1 MLPGWG
7 FRQGAHGTATS
18 AKLRGKE
25 MHYSNYDAITF
36 DVYGTLID
44 WEPTILATLGRWTK
58 ANNVSIDDAALLESF
73 DRARAHYQ
81 TLSPAPSYPRV
92 LRSAY
97 SYIADEFDLEIDSD
111 ERAKFGDS
119 VGDWQP
125 FADSVRALAQLRQGY
140 VLGALTNMDDATFAK
155 SHALLDGCFEFVVTA
170 ERAGAYKP
178 SLRHFVLG
186 LTDLAERKIP
196 PHRVLHVAQS
206 LRADVRPANLLGQD
220 VVWINREGRGLGH
233 TGFGAEL
240 AVPMASFPTMDSF
253 VSEFLD

>member
-1 MLPGWG
+1 MD
-7 FRQGAHGTATS
+7 
-18 AKLRGKE
+18 
-25 MHYSNYDAITF
+25 YSNYDAITF

-44 WEPTILATLGRWTK
+44 WEPTILAALGRWTK

-125 FADSVRALAQLRQGY
+125 YADSVRALAQLRQGY
-140 VLGALTNMDDATFAK
+140 VLGALTNMDDASFAK
-155 SHALLDGCFEFVVTA
+155 SHALLDGCFDVVVTA

-196 PHRVLHVAQS
+196 PRRVLHVAQS

-233 TGFGAEL
+233 TGIGAEL
-240 AVPMASFPTMDSF
+240 AVPMATFPTMESF
-253 VSEFLD
+253 VSEFLN

>member
-1 MLPGWG
+1 MDPE
-7 FRQGAHGTATS
+7 
-18 AKLRGKE
+18 K
-25 MHYSNYDAITF
+25 YDAITF

-44 WEPTILATLGRWTK
+44 WEPTILAMLSRWIK
-58 ANNVSIDDAALLESF
+58 AKKATMDDGALLDSF

-81 TLSPAPSYPRV
+81 ALSPARPYPHV
-92 LRSAY
+92 LRSAFTY
-97 SYIADEFDLEIDSD
+97 VADELDLEIDPE
-111 ERAKFGDS
+111 ERARFGNS
-119 VGDWQP
+119 VGDWP
-125 FADSVRALAQLRQGY
+125 PYPDSVTALARLRERY
-140 VLGALTNMDDATFAK
+140 VLGALTNMDNGSFAK
-155 SHALLDGCFEFVVTA
+155 SHALLSNCFDIVVTA

-240 AVPMASFPTMDSF
+240 AVPMATFPTMEAF
-253 VSEFLD
+253 VSELLN

>member
-1 MLPGWG
+1 MD
-7 FRQGAHGTATS
+7 S
-18 AKLRGKE
+18 VK
-25 MHYSNYDAITF
+25 YDAITF

-44 WEPTILATLGRWTK
+44 WEPTILATLGRWIK
-58 ANNVSIDDAALLESF
+58 AKKVAMDDAALLDSF

-81 TLSPAPSYPRV
+81 ALSPARSYPRV
-92 LRSAY
+92 LRSAFA
-97 SYIADEFDLEIDSD
+97 YIADALDLDIDPK
-111 ERAKFGDS
+111 ERARFGNS
-119 VGDWQP
+119 VGDWP
-125 FADSVRALAQLRQGY
+125 PYPDSVTALARLRERF
-140 VLGALTNMDDATFAK
+140 VLGAVTNMDNDSFEK
-155 SHALLDGCFEFVVTA
+155 SHALLGNCFEVVVTA

-196 PHRVLHVAQS
+196 PDRVLHVAQS

-240 AVPMASFPTMDSF
+240 AVPMATFPTMESF
-253 VSEFLD
+253 VSEFLN

>member
-1 MLPGWG
+1 MNCN
-7 FRQGAHGTATS
+7 
-18 AKLRGKE
+18 
-25 MHYSNYDAITF
+25 NYDAITF

-44 WEPTILATLGRWTK
+44 WEPAILATLGRWTK
-58 ANNVSIDDAALLESF
+58 ANNVSIDDAALLVSF

-125 FADSVRALAQLRQGY
+125 YPDSVGALAQLREGY
-140 VLGALTNMDDATFAK
+140 VLGALTNMDDASFAK
-155 SHALLDGCFEFVVTA
+155 SHALLDGCFDFVVTA
-170 ERAGAYKP
+170 DRAGAYKP
-178 SLRHFVLG
+178 TLRHFVLG

-240 AVPMASFPTMDSF
+240 AVPMATFPTMDSF
-253 VSEFLD
+253 VSEFLN